1 MNNFIKKTDMN
12 WDPQQPVAGFEASD
26 AAGDRWR
33 DLKARRAVLVS
44 ST

>member
-1 MNNFIKKTDMN
+1 MN
-12 WDPQQPVAGFEASD
+12 WDPQQAVAGFEASD

-33 DLKARRAVLVS
+33 DLEACRAVLVS